1 MESIPLP
8 TGLKGDSDTPKQLE
22 IVVNAYL
29 EKGDKPTLSPRPGIE
44 QIGFIYGR
52 CRGQGPFN
60 DAVYRVA
67 ADKVFK
73 FTFRDSGELVID
85 EVAGTIEGNADCKLV
100 QSFGKLFIIAKGGK
114 GYVIDAGND
123 LVLTQVIDPIL
134 NLSGIN
140 DVAFLDGRFVIIPS
154 DGDKLIR
161 WSEINNPTSWPSE
174 NFSDAE
180 VAPDKSQHIIE
191 YSGTLLVGGSSTI
204 EQLTYDSQK
213 NIYTNTTDAALN
225 HGVVS
230 DFARWGESIVY
241 IGKYERGQMAV
252 YQYGNPNP
260 ISSKYVDEVLR
271 KYTVSELRDVLV
283 DTFVWKGQPMVT
295 WRLPNET
302 ICYYGDF
309 AVFKSGVSGDF
320 TGQWF
325 GQYVASL
332 QGRLICG
339 DSISPRVGEFK
350 LTNSDYGA
358 KVESFVRTYI
368 RGDARNNFPVKRIAC
383 SITTGQTN
391 EEKSIGLSVSPDGVH
406 NYDAVVYRSLGKAG
420 IYSNEISFS
429 PIGRFD
435 NFCGIQ
441 LTWACNIKVPLDGV
455 YFE

>member
-1 MESIPLP
+1 MFKL
-8 TGLKGDSDTPKQLE
+8 T
-22 IVVNAYL
+22 
-29 EKGDKPTLSPRPGIE
+29 
-44 QIGFIYGR
+44 F
-52 CRGQGPFN
+52 
-60 DAVYRVA
+60 
-67 ADKVFK
+67 ADN
-73 FTFRDSGELVID
+73 GNLVSE
-85 EVAGTIEGNADCKLV
+85 EVTGTIEGTTDCKLV
-100 QSFGKLFIIAKGGK
+100 QSFGKLFIIVKGGK
-114 GYVIDAGND
+114 GYVIDANND
-123 LVLTQVIDPIL
+123 LVLTEVIDTDFQD
-134 NLSGIN
+134 SN
-140 DVAFLDGRFVIIPS
+140 DIAFLDGRFVSVPVDGGPIQWS
-154 DGDKLIR
+154 D
-161 WSEINNPTSWPSE
+161 INDPTNWPAE

-180 VAPDKSQHIIE
+180 VLPDKNYHIIE
-191 YSGTLLVGGSSTI
+191 YSGTLLVGGGSTI

-213 NIYTNTTDAALN
+213 NIYTNTTDAAIN

-283 DTFVWKGQPMVT
+283 DNFVWKGQPMFT

-320 TGQWF
+320 TGQWV
-325 GQYVASL
+325 GQYIASL

-339 DSISPRVGEFK
+339 DNTSPRVGEFK

-368 RGDARNNFPVKRIAC
+368 RGDARNNFLVKRIAC

-406 NYDAVVYRSLGKAG
+406 NYDNVIYRSLGKAG
-420 IYSNEISFS
+420 IYTNEISFS

-435 NFCGIQ
+435 NFCGIP